1 MAERSAAQWKAEGN
15 ARFAA
20 KQFAEA
26 AEAYTR
32 ALALE
37 PDAVFYSNRCACLL
51 KLGDLDSALVD
62 ALKLREMRPEW
73 AKSHFREGSV
83 LAAMGRPVDAARA
96 LCQSMQ
102 LGPSEE
108 VELALRAEMDAAG
121 LYDAPDQQT
130 LLTRCLSVL
139 ASSGKAGSGSGGG
152 GALAG
157 AWKRCVLPSEDGPSA
172 RAGATIAVVGSSL
185 WLIGGLNAGA
195 PVKAQPEVSAA
206 GQGEVHRLETSVE
219 PSSWAVEQTSAAA
232 GQPPVARGGHAT
244 CVRARAVWLFGGHT
258 AEGEVLSD
266 LHALDTL
273 SLRWRLIEAADP
285 PKARHAHSLV
295 HEAGRDRLLLFGG
308 VDAANA
314 PLGDLLAL
322 LLAGAEESDSLPDSL
337 PDLAA
342 QSGAAPG
349 LSDAPPGLSVAPPRL
364 CWVAVQ
370 TSGSPPAPREM
381 HACALVPACCAEEG
395 GLGAGLL
402 LVYGGRSGGKVL
414 NDLWLLDLETHTW
427 QCAISPF
434 ARCSHALSLR
444 PPATRRGAGQSAEL
458 VVFGGFDGSALHDST
473 LLLTLTRDAERP
485 ALCAAKWR
493 DLYGDLKGAPKARF
507 AHAQAATSRAVY
519 VFGGAFE
526 GGSLADTNRLD
537 LTL

>member
-83 LAAMGRPVDAARA
+83 LAAMGRYTCKGVDARRCVRHARHARHARTLTPVATLCRSCRPVDAARA

-206 GQGEVHRLETSVE
+206 GQGE
-219 PSSWAVEQTSAAA
+219 QTSAAA

-285 PKARHAHSLV
+285 PKVR
-295 HEAGRDRLLLFGG
+295 
-308 VDAANA
+308 
-314 PLGDLLAL
+314 
-322 LLAGAEESDSLPDSL
+322 
-337 PDLAA
+337 
-342 QSGAAPG
+342 
-349 LSDAPPGLSVAPPRL
+349 
-364 CWVAVQ
+364 
-370 TSGSPPAPREM
+370 
-381 HACALVPACCAEEG
+381 
-395 GLGAGLL
+395 
-402 LVYGGRSGGKVL
+402 
-414 NDLWLLDLETHTW
+414 
-427 QCAISPF
+427 
-434 ARCSHALSLR
+434 
-444 PPATRRGAGQSAEL
+444 
-458 VVFGGFDGSALHDST
+458 
-473 LLLTLTRDAERP
+473 
-485 ALCAAKWR
+485 
-493 DLYGDLKGAPKARF
+493 
-507 AHAQAATSRAVY
+507 
-519 VFGGAFE
+519 
-526 GGSLADTNRLD
+526 
-537 LTL
+537 